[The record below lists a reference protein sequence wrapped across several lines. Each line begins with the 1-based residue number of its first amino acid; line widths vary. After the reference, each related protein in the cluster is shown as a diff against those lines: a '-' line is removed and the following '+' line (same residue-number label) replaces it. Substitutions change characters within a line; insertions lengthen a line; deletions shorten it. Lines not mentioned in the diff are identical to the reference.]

1 MRATEAASPNYPGA
15 PIRYLHTREIDS
27 FYHSTRSI
35 SGGSAG
41 KTKVRVTRDQ
51 SSNNSTIKSSVM
63 KSRIADMNV
72 YSPKRGFDF
81 RISVSVEE
89 PGKVLYSTL
98 ACDAHVLM
106 FCCPLQFLYQL
117 RNLLMNDGKIEC
129 HTSIR
134 HSR

>member
-1 MRATEAASPNYPGA
+1 MRATEASQPGYSGA
-15 PIRYLHTREIDS
+15 PIRYLHTKEIDS

-35 SGGSAG
+35 AGGAAG

-51 SSNNSTIKSSVM
+51 ITNQIKQNDPSVSVM

-89 PGKVLYSTL
+89 PG
-98 ACDAHVLM
+98 
-106 FCCPLQFLYQL
+106 
-117 RNLLMNDGKIEC
+117 E
-129 HTSIR
+129 
-134 HSR
+134 